1 MSWPT
6 PAAVLQA
13 PSKAVAPDSR
23 NKLRTKIAKVLRI
36 GSSIGFDCV
45 PRNVGR
51 AKEKRQDRKLLTP
64 NVLPLHIVPLPR
76 GSRSRDGEVMFED
89 RALSSFE
96 RCHVRGS

>member
-13 PSKAVAPDSR
+13 PSKAAAPDSR

-36 GSSIGFDCV
+36 GNSIGFDCV

-51 AKEKRQDRKLLTP
+51 AKEKDRIGNYSLE
-64 NVLPLHIVPLPR
+64 
-76 GSRSRDGEVMFED
+76 RSTVAYRTFT
-89 RALSSFE
+89 E
-96 RCHVRGS
+96 RITVKRR